1 MCLTRPAEVLTV
13 AGERATVRLGGQALE
28 VDTRPLGPVA
38 PGDWLLVHAGL
49 ALERVDAGEAAEML
63 ALLAEW
69 EDAAAEAAG
78 STQRETT

>member
-1 MCLTRPAEVLTV
+1 VCLTRPAEVLTV
-13 AGERATVRLGGQALE
+13 AGEQAMVRLGEQELE
-28 VDTRPLGPVA
+28 VDTRPLGRVA

-69 EDAAAEAAG
+69 EDAAADAARG
-78 STQRETT
+78 TRRETT